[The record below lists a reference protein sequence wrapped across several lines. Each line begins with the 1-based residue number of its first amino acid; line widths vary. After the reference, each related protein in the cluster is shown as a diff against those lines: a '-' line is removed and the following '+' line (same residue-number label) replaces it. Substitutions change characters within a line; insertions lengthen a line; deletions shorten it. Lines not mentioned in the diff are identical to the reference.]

1 MQLEQDLYIRSIETT
16 DQTAVIPREE
26 FISITEKIIKRWLN
40 EANEDIPFVLLI
52 CGEKDTGKSTFT
64 RYLINRAF
72 DHINSTFGLTYFDC
86 DIGQC
91 EFTIGGC
98 LSYTDIKTPLLGP
111 PCSHI
116 KSNVKSDRLL
126 YYGLVSPQPAPVRYL
141 QYVNRLRQLWNIDHK
156 NANKKR
162 SMIVINT
169 MGWGTGL
176 GLELLKETICILSPN
191 VVIQLR
197 NTLVSHQGP
206 NKMPDLT
213 LEWLLRQPVF
223 APYRDKIK
231 MNNKRQQDYD
241 GQLSYEYIKIQSAAV
256 SDPIHSHKP
265 KLCGRDHRLLA
276 TWSYFFTSPDL
287 SSIHLPWS
295 QLLHVFLLNKT
306 NKYSDVIPNT
316 LEHSI
321 VALCSSEKFDQLQKS
336 AMNVNGTYQLLNYED
351 ELLDCLGFGWIEHC
365 SNETQT
371 YEIFTPVKSLSNI
384 NLLACG
390 VFDTPD
396 EFQYMFNRE
405 KLK

>member
-1 MQLEQDLYIRSIETT
+1 
-16 DQTAVIPREE
+16 
-26 FISITEKIIKRWLN
+26 
-40 EANEDIPFVLLI
+40 
-52 CGEKDTGKSTFT
+52 
-64 RYLINRAF
+64 
-72 DHINSTFGLTYFDC
+72 
-86 DIGQC
+86 
-91 EFTIGGC
+91 
-98 LSYTDIKTPLLGP
+98 
-111 PCSHI
+111 
-116 KSNVKSDRLL
+116 
-126 YYGLVSPQPAPVRYL
+126 
-141 QYVNRLRQLWNIDHK
+141 
-156 NANKKR
+156 
-162 SMIVINT
+162 
-169 MGWGTGL
+169 L